1 MREMKVLY
9 RSRRPDGD
17 CDRALRHARK
27 SETTLSGGFMVQITQ
42 FDANG
47 A

>member
-1 MREMKVLY
+1 MAIATAPY
-9 RSRRPDGD
+9 
-17 CDRALRHARK
+17 RHARK
-27 SETTLSGGFMVQITQ
+27 SETTLSGGFMFQITQ